1 MILLQG
7 WQVVETEHR
16 ERLEKVLEEGDM
28 QLNRVTDK
36 RLCITVPE
44 GGEMLGISRNFGYE
58 LVKQG
63 QLPVIRFGK
72 RLLIPRVALE
82 RMLEEGLMTNNIRRE

>member
-1 MILLQG
+1 MSMDI
-7 WQVVETEHR
+7 
-16 ERLEKVLEEGDM
+16 
-28 QLNRVTDK
+28 DK

-44 GGEMLGISRNFGYE
+44 VAEMLGISRNFAYE

-72 RLLIPRVALE
+72 RLLIPKMALE
-82 RMLEEGLMTNNIRRE
+82 RMLEKGVNRIQDGREIR